1 MSRVPRPLEPL
12 PVDAV
17 LPELDAAL
25 EQRGV
30 CVLTAPTGSGKT
42 TRVPPRIAA
51 RAAGEVWLLQP
62 RRFAARAAARRIA
75 EEAGERVGERIGY
88 RVRFDDRT
96 GPRTR
101 LIAATYG
108 ILLRRLCSDPFLEG
122 VSAIVFD
129 ELHERTLEMD
139 LSLALAAQARRA
151 GREDLCLV
159 AMSATLAAEP
169 VARFLGE
176 GEPAPVVSA
185 EGRLHPVAIDYL
197 PPQGREP
204 IEERV
209 ARALETLGAPGEVDG
224 QAGDTLIFLPG
235 VGEIRRCSDA
245 LESRA
250 RSRGVELL
258 QLYGDL
264 DAAAQD
270 AVFQHG
276 PRPRW
281 ILSTN
286 IAESSVTLPRV
297 TAVIDSGEVRR
308 LQFDAQRS
316 LERLELETVSMAS
329 AVQRTGRAGRVAPGR
344 CLRLWSPQAERGF
357 AGDEV
362 PEVQR
367 LDLSGAVLQLLG
379 SGEAE
384 PAGFA
389 WFEAPQPQ
397 RVERAL
403 GQLEALGAIQ
413 STSGGWQLTPLGE
426 RLERLPLSPRVGRLL
441 LAGVDRGAP
450 ERAAL
455 AAALLSERDPFARS
469 SRDGGDASDSD
480 LLLRIEALER
490 GGSYRGLNASRGA
503 LRSIERAAK
512 QLLRQVERGSRRGDE
527 SDEALL
533 RAVFD
538 AYRDRLAVR
547 RESGSPRGRLWG
559 GAGVELS
566 RSSRVTEAELFCCLV
581 ADGGGS
587 GADARVHWA
596 SGVDPAWLDEDLW
609 VDEITARWDA
619 QRERAVG
626 VRRRRWGQ
634 LAFEERDAPAEQEQ
648 LEALLLERALE
659 QPERAL
665 PLDDPTVAS
674 FISRVAFL
682 AEHDPEGP
690 WPRFDRTFWEQLL
703 PGLVV
708 GARSFADLRKR
719 PLLDHLRGSLD
730 HQALARLEREAPE
743 RLKVPSGSHLSV
755 TYEPGRP
762 PVLAARIQELFG
774 WREAPRLAGGRVA
787 LLLHL
792 LAPNHRPQQVTD
804 DLASFWDNTYPQ
816 VRKDLRA
823 RYPKHA
829 WPEDPWNAQAE
840 KRPRRGR

>member
-1 MSRVPRPLEPL
+1 MSPPPRSLDPL

-17 LPELDAAL
+17 LPELDSAL
-25 EQRGV
+25 AERGS

-51 RAAGEVWLLQP
+51 RAEGEVWLLQP

-75 EEAGERVGERIGY
+75 EEAGEKLGERIGY

-108 ILLRRLCSDPFLEG
+108 ILLRKLCSDPFLEG

-139 LSLALAAQARRA
+139 LCLALAVQARRA
-151 GREDLCLV
+151 GREDLQLV
-159 AMSATLAAEP
+159 AMSATLAADP
-169 VARFLGE
+169 VARFLGD
-176 GEPAPVVSA
+176 GEPAAVVAA
-185 EGRLHPVAIDYL
+185 EGRLHPVAVDYL

-204 IEERV
+204 IDARV
-209 ARALETLGAPGEVDG
+209 VRAIDALGEPGQVDGAP
-224 QAGDTLIFLPG
+224 GDTLIFLPG
-235 VGEIRRCSDA
+235 VGEIRRCTEA
-245 LESRA
+245 LEGRA

-264 DAAAQD
+264 DPAAQD
-270 AVFQHG
+270 AVFRHG
-276 PRPRW
+276 PKPRW

-344 CLRLWSPQAERGF
+344 CLRLWSPQSERGF
-357 AGDEV
+357 ASDEV

-367 LDLSGAVLQLLG
+367 LDLSGAVLQLVG

-384 PAGFA
+384 PASFA
-389 WFEAPQPQ
+389 WFEAPD
-397 RVERAL
+397 RRRIERAAD
-403 GQLEALGAIQ
+403 QLEALGAIQ
-413 STSGGWQLTPLGE
+413 STAGGWQLTPLGE

-455 AAALLSERDPFARS
+455 AAALLSDRDPFSRS
-469 SRDGGDASDSD
+469 ARDGGDASDSD

-503 LRSIERAAK
+503 LRSVERAAK

-547 RESGSPRGRLWG
+547 REPGSSRGRLWG

-581 ADGGGS
+581 ADGAGS

-596 SGVDPAWLDEDLW
+596 SGVDPDWLEEKLW
-609 VDEITARWDA
+609 VDEVTARWDG

-626 VRRRRWGQ
+626 VRRSRWGQ
-634 LAFEERDAPAEQEQ
+634 LAFEERDAPAEPEQ
-648 LEALLLERALE
+648 LEALLLEKALE

-665 PLDDPTVAS
+665 PLGDPAVAS
-674 FISRVAFL
+674 FIARVAFL

-690 WPRFDRTFWEQLL
+690 WPRFDRETWAELL

-755 TYEPGRP
+755 AYEAGRS

-840 KRPRRGR
+840 KRPRRKR

>member
-1 MSRVPRPLEPL
+1 MTREPL
-12 PVDAV
+12 PVDDV
-17 LPELDAAL
+17 LADVDAAL
-25 EQRGV
+25 GKHRA

-42 TRVPPRIAA
+42 TRVPPRLAS
-51 RAAGEVWLLQP
+51 RLQGEVWLLQP

-75 EEAGERVGERIGY
+75 EEAGERLGDRVGY

-108 ILLRRLCSDPFLEG
+108 ILLRRLCTDPFLEG

-139 LSLALAAQARRA
+139 LCLSLAVQARRA
-151 GREDLCLV
+151 GRDDLELI

-169 VARFLGE
+169 VAAFLGE
-176 GEPAPVVSA
+176 REPAPIVRA
-185 EGRLHPVAIDYL
+185 EGRLHPVEVEYL
-197 PPQGREP
+197 APQGREA
-204 IEERV
+204 IEARV
-209 ARALETLGAPGEVDG
+209 LRALEHLGTPGEVAG
-224 QAGDTLIFLPG
+224 RPGDTLVFLPG
-235 VGEIRRCSDA
+235 VGEIRRCAEA
-245 LESRA
+245 LEGRA
-250 RSRGVELL
+250 RSRGAELV

-264 DAAAQD
+264 DPAAQD
-270 AVFQHG
+270 AVFRES

-297 TAVIDSGEVRR
+297 SAVIDSGEVRR
-308 LQFDAQRS
+308 LQFDAQRA

-329 AVQRTGRAGRVAPGR
+329 AVQRSGRAGRVAPGR
-344 CLRLWSPQAERGF
+344 CVRLWSPHAERGF
-357 AGDEV
+357 AADEV

-367 LDLSGAVLQLLG
+367 LDLSGAVLQLIG

-384 PAGFA
+384 PGAFA
-389 WFEAPQPQ
+389 WFEAPQTQ

-403 GQLEALGAIQ
+403 DQLEALAAIR
-413 STSGGWQLTPLGE
+413 STPGGWQLTPLGE

-469 SRDGGDASDSD
+469 ARDGGDAADSD

-490 GGSYRGLNASRGA
+490 GGSHRGLSASSGA
-503 LRSIERAAK
+503 LRSVERAAK
-512 QLLRQVERGSRRGDE
+512 QLLRLVDRGSRRASE

-547 RESGSPRGRLWG
+547 REPGAARGRLWG

-566 RSSRVTEAELFCCLV
+566 RSSRVTEAPLFCCLV
-581 ADGGGS
+581 ADGGGA

-609 VDEITARWDA
+609 VDEVCARWDA

-626 VRRRRWGQ
+626 VRRRRWGR
-634 LAFEERDAPAEQEQ
+634 LAFEERDAPARPEQ

-665 PLDDPTVAS
+665 PLGDPAVAG
-674 FISRVAFL
+674 FLARVGFM
-682 AEHDPEGP
+682 AEHDPDGG
-690 WPRFDRTFWEQLL
+690 WPRFGRETWAELL

-719 PLLDHLRGSLD
+719 PLLDHLRGALD
-730 HQALARLEREAPE
+730 HRSLSRLDREAPE
-743 RLKVPSGSHLSV
+743 RLRVPSGSHLAV
-755 TYEPGRP
+755 TYEAGRP

-787 LLLHL
+787 ILLHL

-840 KRPRRGR
+840 KRPRRTR